1 MLYFSAMKNK
11 ERNIKARQKWLQIY
25 EELGS
30 VTTASIKC
38 GISRSTLYRR
48 IERSKSEEDTKLS
61 DKSKRPKTLSN
72 LKVTDE
78 IETLILDIR
87 RKHNWGVEY
96 TTYFNLKVSNKSC
109 ICQVKYLS
117 LKCYTKTNIHPTHAR
132 QK

>member
-38 GISRSTLYRR
+38 GISRSTLYRW

-87 RKHNWGVEY
+87 RKHNWGAQRISTCLLTENPV
-96 TTYFNLKVSNKSC
+96 L
-109 ICQVKYLS
+109 L
-117 LKCYTKTNIHPTHAR
+117 
-132 QK
+132 